1 MCWTLAAAPAACHH
15 NPSSMTLA
23 SALLIDLG
31 CTFIGILFEILY
43 VPYVCRSKLGC

>member
-1 MCWTLAAAPAACHH
+1 M
-15 NPSSMTLA
+15 A